1 MIKRIVNL
9 FIFLFISFFSYY
21 IFYQYISGK
30 NKNKINQ
37 NRSNYKD
44 TINNKISNLE
54 YLKNDTH
61 NVIEF
66 NTGYKIKNKKKIK
79 RNFWELLNIK

>member
-1 MIKRIVNL
+1 MIKRLANL

-61 NVIEF
+61 NVI
-66 NTGYKIKNKKKIK
+66 
-79 RNFWELLNIK
+79 